1 VQLPVMTVEKFG
13 EGKAV
18 TGNVC
23 RQQCG
28 IAALL
33 RRFLPNPLREAHGR
47 TVTNRPKPG
56 TSLGPA
62 GQDLACTVTSERLVR
77 LCPLVVPSVGIHTST

>member
-1 VQLPVMTVEKFG
+1 MQLPVMTVEEFG

-23 RQQCG
+23 RQQFG

-33 RRFLPNPLREAHGR
+33 RRFLPNSLREAHGR
-47 TVTNRPKPG
+47 TVTNRLSGG
-56 TSLGPA
+56 TSLDA
-62 GQDLACTVTSERLVR
+62 VVVSLRTRLER
-77 LCPLVVPSVGIHTST
+77 